1 MKIQANTIRSGMVIE
16 YEGKQW
22 SVIRQSIERPGK
34 GGAFIQVE
42 MRNVATGVKSEARWR
57 TQDSVERLEVR
68 EIECTFLFKDGDAFT
83 FMDKQNFDQFNVP
96 SDILGERAAFLQDNM
111 ECSVDFI
118 EGRPVSIVLPKSV
131 ILTVTEA
138 DPVVKGQTAASSY
151 KPGLLENGLK
161 VMIPPFIEAGT
172 KIVVNTEDV
181 SYVERA
187 K

>member
-83 FMDKQNFDQFNVP
+83 FMDKQSFDQFNVP
-96 SDILGERAAFLQDNM
+96 ADILGERAAFLQDNM

-138 DPVVKGQTAASSY
+138 GPVVKGQTAASS
-151 KPGLLENGLK
+151 
-161 VMIPPFIEAGT
+161 
-172 KIVVNTEDV
+172 
-181 SYVERA
+181 
-187 K
+187 